1 MLFRSQRGL
10 RSAEAQAA
18 ADRVW
23 EITVKFEPQ
32 NAKEKIFFSEMLGKM
47 NSAVEMRRARLQD
60 SASGLHPSLWFVL
73 LLGGIITVVFTFFF
87 GSQNLFAQ
95 LTMTIMLAVLIVLI
109 LFTILLMDF
118 PYSGDLSITVAPMQQ
133 VLTLFRQ

>member
-1 MLFRSQRGL
+1 
-10 RSAEAQAA
+10 
-18 ADRVW
+18 
-23 EITVKFEPQ
+23 
-32 NAKEKIFFSEMLGKM
+32 
-47 NSAVEMRRARLQD
+47 
-60 SASGLHPSLWFVL
+60 
-73 LLGGIITVVFTFFF
+73 VVFTFFF